1 MDDKKIEELIQ
12 TERSILSRLWSIDSW
27 VTIIGILLFLLLIS
41 VGLLIFSIFR

>member
-27 VTIIGILLFLLLIS
+27 VTIIGILLLIS
-41 VGLLIFSIFR
+41 VGLLIFSIFG